1 MDSATRNTDTM
12 KTAHYDRHSFD
23 GRRSRPVKRYTSKD
37 ENVLGISFED
47 YGKMGSQQHKQ
58 SGERRLETPKWALNN
73 KLLQEL
79 LVTFMEERTGIRGAT
94 GALFARLEIARHAVV
109 AQHPRL
115 LETAKRLCAEY
126 VQVKNVGVHPE
137 LTDEDVNALLP
148 QPELYA
154 PYARKRL
161 TGQRKRELEIEI
173 EGIDTYLRYTQGG
186 GADVLAAIVYLYYR
200 AGLDSVGVGEEL
212 DLKPP
217 HVRQLLWRLNQT
229 WKEKFKRHH
238 DRPETQAAKAVEPL
252 WEFLKAELGGIA
264 NDAA

>member
-1 MDSATRNTDTM
+1 M
-12 KTAHYDRHSFD
+12 KAASFDRHSFD

-47 YGKMGSQQHKQ
+47 YGKMGAQQRKQ

-73 KLLQEL
+73 KLLQKL
-79 LVTFMEERTGIRGAT
+79 LVAFMEERTGIKGAK
-94 GALFARLEIARHAVV
+94 GALYARLKSARQAVV

-126 VQVKNVGVHPE
+126 VQIKSMGVHPE
-137 LTDEDVNALLP
+137 MSDDDVNALLP

-161 TGQRKRELEIEI
+161 TNQRQRELEIEI

-200 AGLDSVGVGEEL
+200 TGLDSVGVGMEL
-212 DLKPP
+212 NLKPP

-229 WKEKFKRHH
+229 WKEKFKRTYEK
-238 DRPETQAAKAVEPL
+238 PGTAETKPVEPL
-252 WEFLKAELGGIA
+252 WQFLKSELEGV
-264 NDAA
+264 